1 MVHQVKDLVLSLQQ
15 LGIAAIVQVQS
26 PAQALPHAMGAAK
39 KKKGRVS
46 VQLMSIQFMLQSG
59 LLNPTYSKIENDT
72 LTSK

>member
-39 KKKGRVS
+39 KKKEGS
-46 VQLMSIQFMLQSG
+46 QCS
-59 LLNPTYSKIENDT
+59 
-72 LTSK
+72 